1 MRCPIDPQA
10 RPLPGTFE
18 VSAQTAHAVIHINPT
33 RPDHIM
39 VARTGFIG
47 EHIVP
52 DDPHYPADLR
62 SLTFSTRTDDPNLKY
77 RLPSGQPK
85 ATEETV
91 QILQSAP
98 KSSKNSPIA
107 TTSTIV
113 KKHAAPLT
121 ARRPT
126 NDNLA
131 RVSDYQNQEQPKAT
145 EETVQIL
152 QSAPKL
158 SKNSSS
164 TTNFKTYAAVVK
176 TPQAAESPTVTP
188 TRTTRTNEVPEY
200 RTISPTT
207 IIDDDTKS
215 HANLFK
221 GMRKSV
227 DPDGDCFFQALAT
240 HLEIDKKQ
248 VRAQIVD
255 WLKANPD
262 FPFETCTLSAYVKYE
277 THEEWSPYCVRL
289 EREHTW
295 AGLPEIVAATQ
306 IWHRVVRVFKDVGD
320 GLFDLTA
327 VLGEEGPYTLPI
339 DLVFS
344 EARSHYDV
352 LVEVRPLQTISTE
365 TIALKQSVKFENP
378 DLTTTPAARL
388 KVAGMF
394 EEFKNKARKELTERR
409 KTSLEAS
416 APDPIATLAAELKT
430 LGRLKEYELCSR
442 AAEAKIYE
450 MKVINE
456 LTEQRVAVERQVL
469 NELDAR
475 KESKIL
481 EERKARERHEE
492 RVHKRFKVEWDE
504 LRKMNEQPTKPRA
517 PEKPATHEKPK
528 HKHESR
534 KARAARELQDGLQA
548 YRVHRALEEL
558 AACRA
563 REESTAREVLECRE
577 SLRIRNLTRAQE
589 RRRLCETPKA
599 RDAQEADVRRKA
611 RNVRIK
617 ERKAQRVATVAS
629 ARTKPA
635 APPPTAPPHRLPI
648 PSHTEDDFVPMPAR
662 QWYGTELE
670 HSRST
675 MTEFLESMVPAV
687 KLVLVHGHRFDHAVH
702 SRLRAFERAFDGN
715 AYRTR
720 YSRSAADGMH
730 QPEPCFMPRRHLQYD
745 RSDVCQPPPCRVEV
759 SVRKGA
765 VVGSP
770 ANSTEAYPM
779 GRP

>member
-1 MRCPIDPQA
+1 M
-10 RPLPGTFE
+10 
-18 VSAQTAHAVIHINPT
+18 
-33 RPDHIM
+33 
-39 VARTGFIG
+39 
-47 EHIVP
+47 
-52 DDPHYPADLR
+52 
-62 SLTFSTRTDDPNLKY
+62 
-77 RLPSGQPK
+77 
-85 ATEETV
+85 
-91 QILQSAP
+91 
-98 KSSKNSPIA
+98 
-107 TTSTIV
+107 
-113 KKHAAPLT
+113 
-121 ARRPT
+121 
-126 NDNLA
+126 
-131 RVSDYQNQEQPKAT
+131 
-145 EETVQIL
+145 
-152 QSAPKL
+152 
-158 SKNSSS
+158 
-164 TTNFKTYAAVVK
+164 
-176 TPQAAESPTVTP
+176 
-188 TRTTRTNEVPEY
+188 PEY
-200 RTISPTT
+200 RTTSPTT
-207 IIDDDTKS
+207 VIDHDIKLRADTFTGKPVHVDKDGS
-215 HANLFK
+215 CLFSSLGGQHAK
-221 GMRKSV
+221 KVVR
-227 DPDGDCFFQALAT
+227 DAL
-240 HLEIDKKQ
+240 
-248 VRAQIVD
+248 VG
-255 WLKANPD
+255 WLKENPY
-262 FPFETCTLSAYVKYE
+262 FPFHTTTLAQLVLDETGEVWSAYWARMQSE
-277 THEEWSPYCVRL
+277 GEWG
-289 EREHTW
+289 
-295 AGLPEIVAATQ
+295 GLPELVAASQ
-306 IWHRVVRVFKDVGD
+306 VWRRAVRIFENVGD
-320 GLFDLTA
+320 GLFHLRA
-327 VLGEEGPYTLPI
+327 VLEGEDFSTAPI
-339 DLVFS
+339 DLVLGS
-344 EARSHYDV
+344 DHYDM
-352 LVEVRPLQTISTE
+352 LTEVRPLQTTPPE
-365 TIALKQSVKFENP
+365 TIVLEQSVKLEDPN
-378 DLTTTPAARL
+378 LVTTPAARL

-442 AAEAKIYE
+442 AAEAKVYE

-456 LTEQRVAVERQVL
+456 LAEQRVAVERQVL

-492 RVHKRFKVEWDE
+492 RVHKRLNVEWLKRLNVEWDE

-517 PEKPATHEKPK
+517 PEKSATPEKPK

-687 KLVLVHGHRFDHAVH
+687 KLVLVHGHRFDRAVH